1 MWSYIIDGAIIAIL
15 VISIAIGIVKG
26 LFDSILGLISTAL
39 SLVISVFTSKYLSG
53 VVNNLFG
60 LETIFEKK
68 IGGGEGLTLFGQ
80 TLSSN
85 EIAKFCVWLITTIV
99 IFLIVKLV
107 IFILAKLFEKVS
119 QNSPTI
125 SGLNRVLGMVFGLVK
140 GAMVCFALLAVCS
153 IISEVP
159 VLGTTIKTGIADTKI
174 ANAVYKYVD
183 EFVENQLTAETV
195 NDIISRIASK

>member
-1 MWSYIIDGAIIAIL
+1 MWSYIIDGLIVVIL
-15 VISIAIGIVKG
+15 VVSIAVGIVKG

-39 SLVISVFTSKYLSG
+39 ALAVSVFASKYISG
-53 VVNNLFG
+53 FINNIFG
-60 LETIFEKK
+60 LEPWLEGK
-68 IGGGEGLTLFGQ
+68 IGSGEGLTLFGQ

-85 EIAKFCVWLITTIV
+85 EIAKFCVWLITTV
-99 IFLIVKLV
+99 VVFLIVKLV

-125 SGLNRVLGMVFGLVK
+125 SGLNRVLGLVFGLVK

-183 EFVENQLTAETV
+183 EFVENQLTAEKV